1 MRQSR
6 GKEKGEERGGGGE
19 ERRRW
24 KRMRRRRQEQEVEV
38 EEEVEVE
45 VEVEVEAESVG
56 GTADTLP
63 VITPLATCNTC
74 NTPKPTLWSLA
85 MYKWTI

>member
-1 MRQSR
+1 M
-6 GKEKGEERGGGGE
+6 
-19 ERRRW
+19 W
-24 KRMRRRRQEQEVEV
+24 RRRREKEVEL
-38 EEEVEVE
+38 EEEVE

-63 VITPLATCNTC
+63 VIAPLATCNTC
-74 NTPKPTLWSLA
+74 DTPKSTLRSLA